1 VHERAYPLV
10 ANEYKN
16 GESQQSV
23 QATNGWKRWRLG
35 KRLPPAAL
43 QTLRAFY
50 DARGGM
56 LEPFDF

>member
-43 QTLRAFY
+43 QTLT
-50 DARGGM
+50 
-56 LEPFDF
+56 

>member
-1 VHERAYPLV
+1 V
-10 ANEYKN
+10 AA
-16 GESQQSV
+16 GE
-23 QATNGWKRWRLG
+23 AA
-35 KRLPPAAL
+35 AAL